1 MEIIKSVSSGFFKY
15 TIIIFLLGF
24 FSGVSFTYFSTKWY
38 FEDRG
43 STIGYEIQRANMIK
57 NCIKEVDVALEIMK
71 EENTVIDATQPLN

>member
-1 MEIIKSVSSGFFKY
+1 MEIIKSVTSGFFKY
-15 TIIIFLLGF
+15 TIITFLLGF
-24 FSGVSFTYFSTKWY
+24 FSGVSFTFFMTKWY

-71 EENTVIDATQPLN
+71 EDSVIDATQPLN

>member
-1 MEIIKSVSSGFFKY
+1 MEIIKSVTSGFFKY
-15 TIIIFLLGF
+15 TIITFLLGF
-24 FSGVSFTYFSTKWY
+24 FSGISFTFFMTKWY

-71 EENTVIDATQPLN
+71 EDSVIDATQPLN

>member
-1 MEIIKSVSSGFFKY
+1 MEIIKSATSGFFKY

-24 FSGVSFTYFSTKWY
+24 FSGIAFTYFMTKWY

-57 NCIKEVDVALEIMK
+57 NCIKEVDVSLEIMK
-71 EENTVIDATQPLN
+71 EDSVIDSTQPLN

>member
-24 FSGVSFTYFSTKWY
+24 FSGIAFTYFLTKWY

-71 EENTVIDATQPLN
+71 EDSVIDATQPLN

>member
-24 FSGVSFTYFSTKWY
+24 FSGITFTYFSTKWY

-57 NCIKEVDVALEIMK
+57 NCIKEVDVSLEIMK
-71 EENTVIDATQPLN
+71 EENSVIDATQPLN

>member
-1 MEIIKSVSSGFFKY
+1 MEIIKSISSGFFKY

-24 FSGVSFTYFSTKWY
+24 FSGIIFTYFSTKWY

-43 STIGYEIQRANMIK
+43 SIIGYEIQRANMIK

-71 EENTVIDATQPLN
+71 EENSVIDATQPLN

>member
-24 FSGVSFTYFSTKWY
+24 FSGISFTFFMTKWY

-71 EENTVIDATQPLN
+71 EDSVIDATQPLN

>member
-1 MEIIKSVSSGFFKY
+1 MEIIKSISSGFFKY

>member
-24 FSGVSFTYFSTKWY
+24 FSGVSFIFFMTKWY
-38 FEDRG
+38 FEDHG

-71 EENTVIDATQPLN
+71 EDSFIDATQPLN